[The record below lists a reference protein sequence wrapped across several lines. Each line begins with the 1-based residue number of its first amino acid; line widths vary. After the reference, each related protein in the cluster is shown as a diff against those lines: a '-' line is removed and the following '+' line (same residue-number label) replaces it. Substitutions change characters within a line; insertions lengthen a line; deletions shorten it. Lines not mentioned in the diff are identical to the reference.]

1 MSWLSCAIT
10 SSTDWPRFCTIRRR
24 FAPGCTVA
32 FPPAFL
38 TTWVIQSAGVIFA
51 LASGPSISRSRLASR
66 DRAVTVA
73 SIRSARW
80 VRSTTATSNVDSSKI
95 SRSPASSSPERVTR
109 PSGSTSGK
117 LISALALT
125 R

>member
-32 FPPAFL
+32 VPPAFF
-38 TTWVIQSAGVIFA
+38 TTEVIQSAGVSFA
-51 LASGPSISRSRLASR
+51 LASGPSISRSRRDSR
-66 DRAVTVA
+66 DLAVTVA

-80 VRSTTATSNVDSSKI
+80 VRSTAATSNVDSSKI
-95 SRSPASSSPERVTR
+95 SRSPASSSPARVTA